1 VLRRRYSFF
10 TISLIAGLI
19 VVLSAGSVLGE
30 TNPVPKDPAFA
41 RRIGL
46 STGVV
51 IPLFLGITG
60 IGVSSGADENDST
73 LFIGLTMSYLGI
85 LTPPLGNVY
94 AGQINKKIALLYGT
108 ANLAYL
114 AGTVSYYWKGT
125 TTEQPTT
132 FEGLM
137 WFSALLLRLS
147 SGVWDWMTAS
157 ETAVRRNV
165 EMRGMSP
172 KGYLTPVLQPVGQ
185 SMNAGISYT
194 IVF

>member
-1 VLRRRYSFF
+1 VLRKRYSFF
-10 TISLIAGLI
+10 TISLITGLI
-19 VVLSAGSVLGE
+19 VVLSAGSIFGE

-60 IGVSSGADENDST
+60 IGVASGAHDDDST
-73 LFIGLTMSYLGI
+73 LFIGLTLSYLGI

-94 AGQINKKIALLYGT
+94 AGQINKKIALLYGA

-125 TTEQPTT
+125 TTDQPTT

-137 WFSALLLRLS
+137 WFSAILLRVS

-157 ETAVRRNV
+157 ETAVRRNA

-172 KGYLTPVLQPVGQ
+172 KGYLSPVLRPIGN
-185 SMNAGISYT
+185 SMNTGISYT
-194 IVF
+194 IAF